1 VGTRDLVE
9 GRGGEGP
16 VASWQAGSAPP
27 VGFGSFALSAVVVAV
42 VDLAAVRL
50 GASVT
55 RVAVGSEVGAVA
67 SRFSVSDDGVG
78 SKDAA

>member
-1 VGTRDLVE
+1 LRRGRRECTACWFWLV
-9 GRGGEGP
+9 R
-16 VASWQAGSAPP
+16 A
-27 VGFGSFALSAVVVAV
+27 SAVVVAV
-42 VDLAAVRL
+42 VDWAAVRL
-50 GASVT
+50 GATVT